1 MLRMTIRIV
10 LSTIVTLW
18 TIATVTFVLMHS
30 IPGSPFMRID
40 DEFGPMIQEMLEE
53 RYGLGDPLIVQ
64 YGRYL
69 GNLVRGDLGFSLT
82 RPGLRATDIIG
93 RTLPP
98 SARLGAMAIML
109 SFSSGILLGVSAAVN
124 QGKLADKVALFF
136 ATLGITTPNFVFA
149 TLFIYLF
156 GVHLRW
162 LPVMGIDGPRYY
174 VLPLVALSIG
184 TIAFVSRLTRSS
196 VLDVIRQDFIRTARA
211 KGLTRRSVLF
221 KHVLRNALIPLVTV
235 LGPVLATTLTGSF
248 VIENI
253 FAIPGMGNQL
263 VNAVQ
268 NRDYTMIMA
277 MTLFFS
283 LILVLGNMLVDILYG
298 VIDPRI
304 SLDDHHK

>member
-82 RPGLRATDIIG
+82 RPALRATDIIG

-98 SARLGAMAIML
+98 SARLGVMAIML

>member
-1 MLRMTIRIV
+1 MTIRIV

-98 SARLGAMAIML
+98 SARLGVMAIML

>member
-98 SARLGAMAIML
+98 SARLGVMAIML

>member
-1 MLRMTIRIV
+1 MLRMMMRIV
-10 LSTIVTLW
+10 LSTVITLW
-18 TIATVTFVLMHS
+18 TIATITFVLMHS

-40 DEFGPMIQEMLEE
+40 DEFGPMIQQMLEE
-53 RYGLGDPLIVQ
+53 RYGLSDPLIVQ

-82 RPGLRATDIIG
+82 RPGLRATDIIS

-98 SARLGAMAIML
+98 SARLGLMAIVV
-109 SFSSGILLGVSAAVN
+109 SFSTGILLGVSAAVN
-124 QGKLADKVALFF
+124 QGKLADKIALFF

-162 LPVMGIDGPRYY
+162 FPVMGIDGPAHY

-184 TIAFVSRLTRSS
+184 TVAFVSRLTRSS

-235 LGPVLATTLTGSF
+235 LGPVLAATLTGSF

-283 LILVLGNMLVDILYG
+283 FILVLGNMLVDMLYG

-304 SLDDHHK
+304 TLDDRRT

>member
-98 SARLGAMAIML
+98 SARLGVMAIML

-136 ATLGITTPNFVFA
+136 ATLGITTPNFVLA